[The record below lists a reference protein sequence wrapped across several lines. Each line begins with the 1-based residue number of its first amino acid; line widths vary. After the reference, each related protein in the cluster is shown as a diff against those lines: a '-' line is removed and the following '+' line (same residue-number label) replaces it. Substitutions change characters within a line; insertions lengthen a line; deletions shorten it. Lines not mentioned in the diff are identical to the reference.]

1 MNVMYVFDELPK
13 SCWDKAIIAELRQ
26 RPNWTGRK
34 VKASF
39 QLRRPGYVFIRLAM
53 NEKLLQWHRRI
64 ADIMREV
71 PGMRL
76 IQDPT
81 QVELYEDKIK
91 QTQQFHHWMP
101 HTELAFSEADA
112 QILLP
117 DMTYPF
123 ISKAKVGA
131 SSCNVRLIT
140 NMVEARREIELSFVG
155 DGIPNLSHYPNQKG
169 YLIWQEYIPH
179 DITYRVN
186 IIGRQ
191 FFVFKRYCYPD
202 RPMAQT
208 GNVEPVLVMDDEIA
222 SLLEY
227 TKEIAAEIET
237 KWCAFDIL
245 KGPNGWLLLE
255 TTLGWPW
262 PSPGNCDECVCW
274 NSPHKWADMFK
285 VLFDEIEAG
294 EWPESVLA
302 DKDLIR

>member
-1 MNVMYVFDELPK
+1 
-13 SCWDKAIIAELRQ
+13 
-26 RPNWTGRK
+26 
-34 VKASF
+34 
-39 QLRRPGYVFIRLAM
+39 M

-81 QVELYEDKIK
+81 QVELYEDKIG
-91 QTQQFHHWMP
+91 QTQQFHPWMP

-112 QILLP
+112 QILLS

-140 NMVEARREIELSFVG
+140 NMVEARREIELVFVG

-169 YLIWQEYIPH
+169 YLIWQEYISH
-179 DITYRVN
+179 DVTWRVN
-186 IIGRQ
+186 IIGTK
-191 FFVFKRYCYPD
+191 FFVFKRYNFAD

-208 GNVEPVLVMDDEIA
+208 GNVEPVLVMDDKIA

-245 KGPNGWLLLE
+245 EGPNGWLLLE